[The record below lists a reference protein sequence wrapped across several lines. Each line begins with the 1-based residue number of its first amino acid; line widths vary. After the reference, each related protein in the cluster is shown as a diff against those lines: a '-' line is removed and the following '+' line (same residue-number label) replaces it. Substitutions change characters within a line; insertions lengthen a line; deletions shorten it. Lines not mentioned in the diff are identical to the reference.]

1 MLCSSETKK
10 NEKKGKDNV
19 RDLQETLRTNIHIIG
34 SQKEKRE
41 RSRNLFEEIMVGNFP
56 KPRKETDI
64 QIQES
69 HTVPKGMN
77 PEKSTQRPILKL

>member
-41 RSRNLFEEIMVGNFP
+41 R
-56 KPRKETDI
+56 KE
-64 QIQES
+64 Q
-69 HTVPKGMN
+69 
-77 PEKSTQRPILKL
+77 KSI